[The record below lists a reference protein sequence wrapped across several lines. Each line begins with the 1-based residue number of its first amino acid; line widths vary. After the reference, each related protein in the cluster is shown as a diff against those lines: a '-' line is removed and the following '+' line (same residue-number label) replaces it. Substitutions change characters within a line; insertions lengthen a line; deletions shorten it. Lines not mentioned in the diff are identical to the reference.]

1 MSGLTHEKGV
11 LASDYEEETN
21 KLQKY
26 FEPEHHGPKYVSSD
40 AWI

>member
-11 LASDYEEETN
+11 LTSNYDEEIN

-26 FEPEHHGPKYVSSD
+26 FEPEHYGPKYVSLD
-40 AWI
+40 A